1 MYVPISYSS
10 AECAFLDSFSFLKLC
25 LPSFICIYECSRNAE
40 LLNNFLKTCSSRFF
54 SNKEIGNINVTPARL
69 QNSVIIMLRSSQQLI
84 IAKGTMLTFQ

>member
-40 LLNNFLKTCSSRFF
+40 LLKNFLKTVLPDF
-54 SNKEIGNINVTPARL
+54 SQIK
-69 QNSVIIMLRSSQQLI
+69 
-84 IAKGTMLTFQ
+84 K